1 MKLKCSL
8 AYSNMIRLTIVLSIF
23 LSTCVPVHTQNHNG
37 KIEFKID
44 YELVQELESQ
54 RPSLA
59 TKMIVYTKNNFSRKE
74 EVTRIGSQVLIND
87 IKSRSSYL
95 LMQIADE
102 KLAIKVQDSTINNNL
117 KEKITYLNET
127 KNIAGYECKKAIIN
141 TYDSTKEEANTIV
154 LFYTDEIIGVY
165 DLKFLNLIGT
175 PLEYKVESKGMT
187 ITYTA
192 TSVSIAEQNR
202 FLFEI
207 PKDFNILSMSE
218 FKRLMSN

>member
-1 MKLKCSL
+1 MEWK
-8 AYSNMIRLTIVLSIF
+8 
-23 LSTCVPVHTQNHNG
+23 Q
-37 KIEFKID
+37 
-44 YELVQELESQ
+44 
-54 RPSLA
+54 
-59 TKMIVYTKNNFSRKE
+59 
-74 EVTRIGSQVLIND
+74 
-87 IKSRSSYL
+87 
-95 LMQIADE
+95 
-102 KLAIKVQDSTINNNL
+102 
-117 KEKITYLNET
+117 
-127 KNIAGYECKKAIIN
+127 
-141 TYDSTKEEANTIV
+141 
-154 LFYTDEIIGVY
+154 DEIIGVY

>member
-1 MKLKCSL
+1 MF
-8 AYSNMIRLTIVLSIF
+8 RLTIFLSIF
-23 LSTCVPVHTQNHNG
+23 LSTNFTIYTQNHDG

-44 YELVQELESQ
+44 YELVKELESQ

-87 IKSRSSYL
+87 IKSESSYL